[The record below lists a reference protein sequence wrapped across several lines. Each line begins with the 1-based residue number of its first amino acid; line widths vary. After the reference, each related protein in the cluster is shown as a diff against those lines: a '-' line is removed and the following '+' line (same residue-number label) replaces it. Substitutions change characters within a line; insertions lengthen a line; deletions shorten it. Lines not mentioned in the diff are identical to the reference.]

1 MSIAE
6 RGHVAYLKETTWGT
20 VAEPATKAI
29 MMTSENIIQNIE
41 EILSKSSR
49 GIVDEPASYQGLKT
63 FGGDISFEVHPANFG
78 DMLRSAIAAPVTSAA
93 ASAINVLE
101 SCETNWV
108 SHVECISELDN
119 TDYKTGSGSV
129 KIYVPEDVAA
139 GVIIAT
145 KDFSAV
151 DMEDDDEVKIW
162 IKSSIDTSSG
172 QLKFL
177 LSETA
182 ACGTGT
188 TPEEIAIDA
197 LTANIWKECTL
208 TLPSMTGL
216 TAIISVGIEM
226 DADLAEFNMNID
238 DVRRIDTVGAASTAK
253 DHTFTPAQTDFHADC
268 PLYPYT
274 MEIHRDQDTDEAFQF
289 LGCVVNKLNL
299 KFGVDDKILN
309 GTASIL
315 AKNVDRVTKSNQT
328 FETTNPFVWSDAVIK
343 IATVQNNYLES
354 VEINVDN
361 HLEGIPSLNGEDVIR
376 RIYRNGARTADINF
390 TIDFMDQVQYDLF
403 VAGTEQAFQIVFTG
417 AVTSEATYY
426 YTFTIDIPKM
436 RYLTYPIT
444 NPGTGRLSVSVTGKA
459 KYSVA
464 DAYAIKFTLRNITED
479 Y

>member
-49 GIVDEPASYQGLKT
+49 GIIDEPASYQGLKT

-78 DMLRSAIAAPVTSAA
+78 DILRSAIADPVTSAA
-93 ASAINVLE
+93 ASDINVLDD
-101 SCETNWV
+101 CEDNWV
-108 SHVECISELDN
+108 SLASCISILDT

-129 KIYVPEDVAA
+129 KIYVPA
-139 GVIIAT
+139 GISAGDIIAT
-145 KDFSAV
+145 EVVSEV
-151 DMEDDDEVKIW
+151 DMTDDDQVKIW
-162 IKSSIDTSSG
+162 IKSSVDTTSG

-177 LSETA
+177 LSETQACA
-182 ACGTGT
+182 AA
-188 TPEEIAIDA
+188 PKELSIDA
-197 LTANIWKECTL
+197 LTANTWKECTL
-208 TLPSMTGL
+208 SLTSMTDYNQV
-216 TAIISVGIEM
+216 ISIGIEM
-226 DADLAEFNMNID
+226 DADLGECIIWID

-274 MEIHRDQDTDEAFQF
+274 FEVDRDQTSTEAFQF
-289 LGCVVNKLNL
+289 LGCVVDKLSL

-309 GTASIL
+309 GTASII
-315 AKNVDRVTKSNQT
+315 AKDVNRITKSNQT
-328 FETTNPFVWSDAVIK
+328 FETTNPFIWNQAVIK

-354 VEINVDN
+354 VEINVLN
-361 HLEGIPSLNGEDVIR
+361 NLIPVASLNGDSIIR
-376 RIYRNGARTADINF
+376 RLYRGQRTADINF

-426 YTFTIDIPKM
+426 YTLTVDIPKM
-436 RYLTYPIT
+436 RYTAYPIA
-444 NPGTGRLSVSVTGKA
+444 NTGSGRISVSVTGKA

-464 DAYAIKFTLRNITED
+464 DAYAIKFTLRNVTAD